1 MNNNTLHNFEIGVVP
16 ILEEMFDK
24 KYDRVYIQIGEN
36 FDLEMWSY
44 TLSETGDILQ
54 KFRTRLAHTSEFDIS
69 TVEIIL
75 SSLDVYKISRKI
87 SPFFQVYLKV
97 VKNLEYSDVYLV

>member
-1 MNNNTLHNFEIGVVP
+1 MNNNTLQKFEMGVVP
-16 ILEEMFDK
+16 ILEGMFDK
-24 KYDRVYIQIGEN
+24 KYDRVYIQVGEN

-69 TVEIIL
+69 TVESVLL
-75 SSLDVYKISRKI
+75 SLKKYKISRKI
-87 SPFFQVYLKV
+87 SPFFQVYLKI
-97 VKNLEYSDVYLV
+97 VKNLEHSE